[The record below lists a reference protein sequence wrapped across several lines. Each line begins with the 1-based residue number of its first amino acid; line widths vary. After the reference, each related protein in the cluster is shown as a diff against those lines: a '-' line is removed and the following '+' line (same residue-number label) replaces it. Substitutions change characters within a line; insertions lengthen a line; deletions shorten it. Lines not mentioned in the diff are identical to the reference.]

1 LPALAGRLGRR
12 STDTGKLGSGREFD
26 PPDCNFPDCWM
37 SVFRLLQIA
46 EPGRRG
52 HNVAPFFIPYMWKV
66 LPVTQKP
73 DQCLG
78 EWIDR
83 EAIAEAMIPLIG
95 QLYRNNN
102 VVTSIHG
109 RGLINRS
116 VIAIMKAHRFA
127 RHRMADDAELSVHET
142 FPILKAMSELKL
154 GAASVDLG
162 KMVAKFKAE
171 GNGRSIEDFVKA
183 ELAEVV
189 GKQNGDAREGTDV
202 VLYGFGRIGRLLAR
216 ILIEKTGGGDG
227 LRLRAIVVRKGAE
240 NDLVKRASLLRR
252 DSVHGPF
259 DGTITIDEENNT
271 LTANG
276 NLIQVIYSN
285 DPASI
290 DYTQYGIK
298 NALLV
303 DNTGKWR
310 DAEGLGQHL
319 KCPGID
325 RVVLTAPGKGALKN
339 IVHGINHSDIGADDK
354 IISAASCTTNAIV
367 PVLKAVNDQYGIV
380 NGHVETVHSYTNDQ
394 NLIDN
399 FHKGSRRGRSA
410 PLNMVITETGAA
422 TAAAKALP
430 VLKGKLT
437 GNAIRVPTPNVSM
450 AILNLNLEKATT
462 REEINEYL
470 RQMAMHSDLQKQID
484 FVSSQEVVSTD
495 FVGSRHA
502 GVVDAE
508 ATICNDN
515 RVVLYVWYDNEFGY
529 SCQVVRVMEDMAGVN
544 PPAFPR

>member
-1 LPALAGRLGRR
+1 
-12 STDTGKLGSGREFD
+12 
-26 PPDCNFPDCWM
+26 
-37 SVFRLLQIA
+37 
-46 EPGRRG
+46 
-52 HNVAPFFIPYMWKV
+52 
-66 LPVTQKP
+66 VTQKP

-83 EAIAEAMIPLIG
+83 EALAEAMIPLIG

-102 VVTSIHG
+102 VVTSIYG

-116 VIAIMKAHRFA
+116 VIAILKAHRFA
-127 RHRMADDAELSVHET
+127 RHRLTENEDLSAHDT
-142 FPILKAMSELKL
+142 FQVLKTMSEMSL

-162 KMVAKFKAE
+162 KLLSKFKDS
-171 GNGRSIEDFVKA
+171 GNGLSLEQFVRE
-183 ELAEVV
+183 ELAEVA
-189 GKQNGDAREGTDV
+189 GQRSANARKGTDV

-216 ILIEKTGGGDG
+216 ILIAKTGGGDG
-227 LRLRAIVVRKGAE
+227 LRLRAIVVRKGSDD
-240 NDLVKRASLLRR
+240 DLSKRASLLRR

-259 DGTITIDEENNT
+259 NGTITIDEENKT
-271 LTANG
+271 ITANG
-276 NLIQVIYSN
+276 NLIQVIYSS
-285 DPASI
+285 DPSTV
-290 DYTQYGIK
+290 DYTQYGID
-298 NALLV
+298 NALVV

-310 DAEGLGQHL
+310 DAEGLSQHL
-319 KCPGID
+319 KCPGAA
-325 RVVLTAPGKGALKN
+325 RVILTAPGKGALKN
-339 IVHGINHSDIGADDK
+339 IVHGINHSEITDEDK
-354 IISAASCTTNAIV
+354 IVSAASCTTNAIV
-367 PVLKAVNDQYGIV
+367 PVLKAVYDQYGIV
-380 NGHVETVHSYTNDQ
+380 HGHVETVHSYTNDQ

-450 AILNLNLEKATT
+450 AILNLTLEKATS

-470 RQMAMHSDLQKQID
+470 RQVAMHSELQKQID
-484 FVSSQEVVSTD
+484 FVSSTEVVSTD

-529 SCQVVRVMEDMAGVN
+529 SCQVVRVMEEMAGVHA
-544 PPAFPR
+544 PSFPR

>member
-1 LPALAGRLGRR
+1 
-12 STDTGKLGSGREFD
+12 
-26 PPDCNFPDCWM
+26 
-37 SVFRLLQIA
+37 
-46 EPGRRG
+46 
-52 HNVAPFFIPYMWKV
+52 MWKV
-66 LPVTQKP
+66 LPVNQKP

-78 EWIDR
+78 EWIER
-83 EAIAEAMIPLIG
+83 EALAEAMIPLIG
-95 QLYRNNN
+95 QLYRNNH
-102 VVTSIHG
+102 VVTSIYG
-109 RGLINRS
+109 RSLINRS
-116 VIAIMKAHRFA
+116 VIQILKTHRFA
-127 RHRMADDAELSVHET
+127 RHRQADESELSVHET
-142 FPILKAMSELKL
+142 FPLLKVMSELKL

-162 KMVAKFKAE
+162 RLAGKFKAQA
-171 GNGRSIEDFVKA
+171 NGRSAEQFVRD

-189 GKQNGDAREGTDV
+189 GKQNGTPRKGTDV

-216 ILIEKTGGGDG
+216 ILIEKTGGGEG
-227 LRLRAIVVRKGAE
+227 LRLRAIVVRKGAP
-240 NDLVKRASLLRR
+240 NDLAKRASLLRR

-271 LTANG
+271 ITANG
-276 NLIQVIYSN
+276 NLIQVIYAKA
-285 DPASI
+285 PTEV
-290 DYTQYGIK
+290 DYTQYGIE

-303 DNTGKWR
+303 DNTGVWR

-319 KCPGID
+319 QCPGID

-339 IVHGINHSDIGADDK
+339 IVHGINHGEITADDK

-367 PVLKAVNDQYGIV
+367 PVLKAVNDRFGII

-450 AILNLNLEKATT
+450 AILNLNLEKATS
-462 REEINEYL
+462 RDEINEYL
-470 RQMAMHSDLQKQID
+470 RQMAMHSELQKQID
-484 FVSSQEVVSTD
+484 FVKSQEVVSTD

-508 ATICNDN
+508 ATIANDN

-529 SCQVVRVMEDMAGVN
+529 SCQVVRVMEEMAGVN

>member
-1 LPALAGRLGRR
+1 
-12 STDTGKLGSGREFD
+12 
-26 PPDCNFPDCWM
+26 
-37 SVFRLLQIA
+37 
-46 EPGRRG
+46 
-52 HNVAPFFIPYMWKV
+52 
-66 LPVTQKP
+66 VTQKP

-83 EAIAEAMIPLIG
+83 EALAEAMIPLIG

-102 VVTSIHG
+102 VVTSIYG

-116 VIAIMKAHRFA
+116 VIAILKAHRFA
-127 RHRMADDAELSVHET
+127 RHRIADETELSVHDT
-142 FPILKAMSELKL
+142 FQILKTMSEMNL

-162 KMVAKFKAE
+162 KLVAKYKE
-171 GNGRSIEDFVKA
+171 VGNGRNLEQFVRE
-183 ELAEVV
+183 ELAEVADKRHAAA
-189 GKQNGDAREGTDV
+189 GHKGTDV

-227 LRLRAIVVRKGAE
+227 LRLRAIVVRKGAD

-271 LTANG
+271 ITANG

-285 DPASI
+285 DPSSV
-290 DYTQYGIK
+290 DYTQYGIE

-319 KCPGID
+319 KCPGVA
-325 RVVLTAPGKGALKN
+325 RVVLTAPGKGELKN
-339 IVHGINHSDIGADDK
+339 IVHGINHGDITADDK

-410 PLNMVITETGAA
+410 ALNMVITETGAA

-450 AILNLNLEKATT
+450 AILNLNLEKATS

-484 FVSSQEVVSTD
+484 FVNSQEVVSTD

>member
-1 LPALAGRLGRR
+1 
-12 STDTGKLGSGREFD
+12 
-26 PPDCNFPDCWM
+26 
-37 SVFRLLQIA
+37 
-46 EPGRRG
+46 
-52 HNVAPFFIPYMWKV
+52 MWKV

-83 EAIAEAMIPLIG
+83 EALAEAMIPLIG

-102 VVTSIHG
+102 VVTSIYG

-116 VIAIMKAHRFA
+116 VIDILKAHRFA
-127 RHRMADDAELSVHET
+127 RHRLADEAELSVHDT
-142 FPILKAMSELKL
+142 FPMLKAMSELKL

-162 KMVAKFKAE
+162 KLVAKFKAE
-171 GNGRSIEDFVKA
+171 GAGRAVEQFVKD
-183 ELAEVV
+183 ELADVV
-189 GKQNGDAREGTDV
+189 GKQNGAGREGTDV

-227 LRLRAIVVRKGAE
+227 LRLRAIVVRKGAS

-252 DSVHGPF
+252 DSVHGKF
-259 DGTITIDEENNT
+259 NGTITIDEENNT

-276 NLIQVIYSN
+276 NLIQVIYAK
-285 DPASI
+285 DPKEV

-303 DNTGKWR
+303 DNTGVWR

-319 KCPGID
+319 TCPGVD

-339 IVHGINHSDIGADDK
+339 IVHGINHSEITAEDK

-367 PVLKAVNDQYGIV
+367 PVLKAVNDKYGIV

-410 PLNMVITETGAA
+410 ALNMVITETGAA

-508 ATICNDN
+508 ATIANDN